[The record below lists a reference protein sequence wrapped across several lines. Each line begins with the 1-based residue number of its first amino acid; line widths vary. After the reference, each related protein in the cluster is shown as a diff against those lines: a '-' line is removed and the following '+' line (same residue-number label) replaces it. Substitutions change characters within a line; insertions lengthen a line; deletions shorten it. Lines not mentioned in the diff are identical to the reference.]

1 PHPFSSAI
9 PLRHTVLWK
18 FQDTHARLPNPS
30 SAEDLAALRD
40 LRDTHLKSVGVVD
53 PSVVSD
59 DLVDLLALTAHA
71 ELAPVCAI
79 VGGVLAQDVLKV
91 LSGKEL
97 PVQNWFLYNGL
108 DGRFVVVRG
117 SGVRTVFWGGES
129 KREGWRNRAHHRLF
143 VPISRSRVGSGLIH
157 QIEAGKAFIVTPC
170 HPSPPPAPPAPL
182 RPALLFSPTNA
193 PLAPMTRQQRQAR
206 PSDLRS
212 PPLTH
217 TPCTPPTQP
226 DHRGLFIIRIAT
238 TPAQIRP
245 RPRRARPGAGPPGSD
260 RYDGRQA

>member
-1 PHPFSSAI
+1 MSCSLTDLSKPPQGAQRRHGVQEPGIGGQAHEEGGGVREPRRVIAARLFRAISVSVLTTPPPHPFSSAI

-157 QIEAGKAFIVTPC
+157 QIEAGKA
-170 HPSPPPAPPAPL
+170 L
-182 RPALLFSPTNA
+182 
-193 PLAPMTRQQRQAR
+193 
-206 PSDLRS
+206 
-212 PPLTH
+212 
-217 TPCTPPTQP
+217 
-226 DHRGLFIIRIAT
+226 
-238 TPAQIRP
+238 
-245 RPRRARPGAGPPGSD
+245 
-260 RYDGRQA
+260 